1 MNGYYY
7 SVNDYYKELF
17 GHKVYKISLN
27 AGMSCP
33 NRDGRIGTGG
43 CIFCSEGG
51 SGDFASSSLLSVKNQ
66 IDYGIE
72 KISKKYAGDS
82 CIAYFQAFTNTY
94 APVDRLKKIF
104 TEAIQDNRICG
115 LSIATRPD
123 CLEDD
128 KIELL
133 AELNRIKPVWIEFGL
148 QTINETTARYIR
160 RGYPL
165 AVFEDAVARLNAV
178 DIPVVVHVIVG
189 LPGENA
195 NDNLA
200 CAKYLS
206 RLNINGVKI
215 QLLHILKNTDLADD
229 YYSSKFKE
237 LSLTEY
243 VKTVVDMIEILPPHF
258 VIHRVTGD
266 GPKNLLIAPTWS
278 ADKKNVLN
286 NISHEFKNRNTYQGK
301 EYRHGS

>member
-82 CIAYFQAFTNTY
+82 YIAYFQAFTNTY

-133 AELNRIKPVWIEFGL
+133 AELNRIKPVWIELGL

-237 LSLTEY
+237 LSLAEY

-266 GPKNLLIAPTWS
+266 GSKNLLIAPTWS

>member
-1 MNGYYY
+1 M
-7 SVNDYYKELF
+7 
-17 GHKVYKISLN
+17 
-27 AGMSCP
+27 
-33 NRDGRIGTGG
+33 
-43 CIFCSEGG
+43 
-51 SGDFASSSLLSVKNQ
+51 
-66 IDYGIE
+66 
-72 KISKKYAGDS
+72 
-82 CIAYFQAFTNTY
+82 
-94 APVDRLKKIF
+94 
-104 TEAIQDNRICG
+104 
-115 LSIATRPD
+115 
-123 CLEDD
+123 
-128 KIELL
+128 
-133 AELNRIKPVWIEFGL
+133 
-148 QTINETTARYIR
+148 
-160 RGYPL
+160 
-165 AVFEDAVARLNAV
+165 

-206 RLNINGVKI
+206 HLNINGVKI

-237 LSLTEY
+237 LSLAEY